1 MTFST
6 AEFAAIDFESGTEP
20 GGTDYPVQIG
30 IACMKGEQILPE
42 TFFRSYLQNSSRKL
56 RLTNAIHGIGP
67 EQLVDAPPLLSL
79 WPEVRDRL
87 KNRYIVAHGAG
98 TERRHL
104 RIFPFHGFGPWVDTL
119 KLARILH
126 PGLSD
131 YSLGSLISTFKLEK
145 EIHQFCAGLK
155 WHDALYDAV
164 ACLILLQV
172 LVKNTNLHL
181 VSILENPGPGNVL
194 HQ

>member
-1 MTFST
+1 MTLFT
-6 AEFAAIDFESGTEP
+6 AEFAAIDFESGSEP
-20 GGTDYPVQIG
+20 GGMDHPIQIG
-30 IACMKGEQILPE
+30 IACMKGGQLIPG
-42 TFFRSYLQNSSRKL
+42 TFFRSYLKSPSRKL
-56 RLTNAIHGIGP
+56 RLTDAVHGIYA

-79 WPEVRDRL
+79 WPKVRDRL

-119 KLARILH
+119 KLSRILH

-131 YSLGSLISTFKLEK
+131 YSLGSLITIFKLEK
-145 EIHQFCAGLK
+145 EIQQFCAGLK

-164 ACLILLQV
+164 ACLILLRA
-172 LVKNTNLHL
+172 LVKDADSQP
-181 VSILENPGPGNVL
+181 VSILKNLVRGNTL